1 MFKKLNIFLTIFVSV
16 LSLVLISCSSTKGLE
31 VSKVSQNLENTKWE
45 LVSLNQKEIKKLD
58 KIASINFEKD
68 NKVFGNLG
76 CNNFFGTYKVNSTN
90 LEIGQVG
97 STMMMCLDMSVE
109 NEYSK
114 VLQNVKSYKMKE
126 NNLIFFDE
134 NSKEIAKFKK
144 EV

>member
-114 VLQNVKSYKMKE
+114 VLQNVKGYKMKE

>member
-1 MFKKLNIFLTIFVSV
+1 MFKKSNIFLTIFVSV

-31 VSKVSQNLENTKWE
+31 VSKVSQDLENIKWE
-45 LVSLNQKEIKKLD
+45 LVSLNQKEIKKLN

-114 VLQNVKSYKMKE
+114 VLQNVKSYKIKE
-126 NNLIFFDE
+126 NDLMFFDE

-144 EV
+144 

>member
-1 MFKKLNIFLTIFVSV
+1 MFKKSNIFLTIFVSG

-31 VSKVSQNLENTKWE
+31 VSKVSQDLENTKWE

-58 KIASINFEKD
+58 KIASINFEKES
-68 NKVFGNLG
+68 KVFGTLG

-114 VLQNVKSYKMKE
+114 VLQNVKVYKMKE

-144 EV
+144 

>member
-1 MFKKLNIFLTIFVSV
+1 MFKKSNIFLTIFVSV

-31 VSKVSQNLENTKWE
+31 VSKVSQDLENTKWE

-58 KIASINFEKD
+58 KIASINFEKES
-68 NKVFGNLG
+68 KVFGTLG

-114 VLQNVKSYKMKE
+114 VLQNVKVYKMKE

-144 EV
+144 

>member
-1 MFKKLNIFLTIFVSV
+1 MFKKSNIFLTIFVSV

-31 VSKVSQNLENTKWE
+31 VSKVSQDLENTKWE
-45 LVSLNQKEIKKLD
+45 LVSLNQKEIKKFN

-76 CNNFFGTYKVNSTN
+76 CNNFFGTYKVNSIN

-114 VLQNVKSYKMKE
+114 VLQNVKSYKIKE
-126 NNLIFFDE
+126 NNLMFFDE

-144 EV
+144 